1 MQITAILSSPLFTWL
16 SRRPGRND
24 KYHDFVSE
32 KPIHPF
38 SANRDHHHFKKTKN
52 KVLPFILSKFGHE
65 STRWFMSYSKKMVS
79 PSIEK
84 KNCYFLGWLQKKVH
98 KNKRIGCSHG
108 KPCLHFERERYR
120 KTHFTL
126 FPADNINSA
135 KTFSLQNR
143 EWVLIYSI
151 IKYIVFFSFLFL
163 ISKQQQFQKYLNL
176 NIRT

>member
-52 KVLPFILSKFGHE
+52 KVLPFVLSKFGHE

-84 KNCYFLGWLQKKVH
+84 KIVIFLADCKKKFIKTKESVSSMQNLAFISKEKGTEKLILLYFL
-98 KNKRIGCSHG
+98 
-108 KPCLHFERERYR
+108 
-120 KTHFTL
+120 
-126 FPADNINSA
+126 
-135 KTFSLQNR
+135 
-143 EWVLIYSI
+143 LI
-151 IKYIVFFSFLFL
+151 
-163 ISKQQQFQKYLNL
+163 
-176 NIRT
+176 T